1 MTDLSRNHI
10 ENLKKRLDDLE
21 KILALNEKAIIVYGD
36 FMTEEAIGIIRAQNT
51 LVKLEIQEIQSEI
64 GA

>member
-1 MTDLSRNHI
+1 MFDKSRNYK
-10 ENLKKRLDDLE
+10 ENLAKRLEDLE

-36 FMTEEAIGIIRAQNT
+36 SMTEDAICIIRAQNAI
-51 LVKLEIQEIQSEI
+51 VALEIKEIKSQI

>member
-10 ENLKKRLDDLE
+10 ENLKKRLEDLE

-36 FMTEEAIGIIRAQNT
+36 FMTEEAIGIIRAQNA

>member
-1 MTDLSRNHI
+1 MYDKSRNHK
-10 ENLKKRLDDLE
+10 ENLMKRLQDLE

-36 FMTEEAIGIIRAQNT
+36 SMTEEAIGVIRAQNA
-51 LVKLEIQEIQSEI
+51 LVALEIEEIKKEI

>member
-1 MTDLSRNHI
+1 MFDKSRNHK
-10 ENLKKRLDDLE
+10 ENLVKRLEDLE

-36 FMTEEAIGIIRAQNT
+36 SMTEDAIGIIRSQNA
-51 LVKLEIQEIQSEI
+51 LVALEIREIKSQI

>member
-1 MTDLSRNHI
+1 MFDKSRNHK
-10 ENLKKRLDDLE
+10 ENLMKRLQDLE

-36 FMTEEAIGIIRAQNT
+36 SMTEEAIGVIRAQNA
-51 LVKLEIQEIQSEI
+51 LVALEIEEIKKEI

>member
-1 MTDLSRNHI
+1 MYDKSRNHK
-10 ENLKKRLDDLE
+10 ENLMKRLQDLE

-36 FMTEEAIGIIRAQNT
+36 SMTEEAIGVIKAQNA
-51 LVKLEIQEIQSEI
+51 LVALEIEEIKKEI